1 MMLMVTMMRMLR
13 MMMIILN
20 KMMMMIL
27 IRMMTRGQLIIS
39 RAGQLKPAG
48 IPD

>member
-13 MMMIILN
+13 MIILN

>member
-1 MMLMVTMMRMLR
+1 MILMMRMLR
-13 MMMIILN
+13 MMMMILN
-20 KMMMMIL
+20 KK